1 MTEKTTNGI
10 GAPLPRESAR
20 RLAEG
25 RGRYVDDITMPGL
38 LHIAFVRAPFA
49 HGRVL
54 KIEKDDAFEV
64 CGVVAVIEGK
74 DLAEICVPYDTN
86 PTGVPNHVSAPQPPL
101 VVDESCFQGE
111 AVVAVVATSRAAA
124 EDGAELVFVDW
135 DELPASCSIEEA
147 QADSAV
153 PAHTNFDDNLTLKH
167 RFGAVDVSDAFANAA
182 HVVESNFDFGR
193 QTGVTLE
200 PRGIIA
206 HWDPRT
212 EELEVWQSH
221 QVPWQMREVYATQL
235 GLSPQSVRVT
245 APDVGGAFGLKLH
258 AYADELAV
266 VAVSKL
272 MGRPVKYIVDR
283 LEAFTADAHAR
294 EARAICRMALDP
306 QGHILG
312 IDARVDAGFG
322 AYAMHPRGSF
332 GEAMQAAQMIGAPYK
347 VGAFRAEVFGW
358 RQNKPPS
365 GAYRG
370 VGQPIA
376 CAITEDMIDL
386 AASAVGIDPV
396 EMRRINYR
404 STLDEGARATEAG
417 LVIEELSLDRCLAK
431 LINAMDYDR
440 LRAEQTALRG
450 KGVYR
455 GIGLASFVELT
466 GVGAGL
472 YGPLGLTVAANEAC
486 RLTLQPDG
494 SLTCATSVTDQ
505 GQGTLSALA
514 QLIAGEFD
522 IAPDKVRMIAGDTG
536 RTPYGGGA
544 WASRGMA
551 LGGEAAKRASERMRE
566 GLFEVAAGILQC
578 EPSDLSLANGAVVGP
593 KGPSGLTLA
602 EIAAICHYRPYD
614 SPLGKVPQM
623 TIEESFVPSDVP
635 YIASNGVHAV
645 HIEVDPDLGTV
656 MLLDYWVVDDCG
668 TVVNPL
674 LVDEQ
679 LRGGIVQGIGAALYE
694 ECLYSEDG
702 QFTNGTLADY
712 VVPMACEMPDIHV
725 GHVTTPTRSTGLGA
739 KGVGEAGTVG
749 APGAVRTALNDALS
763 PLGARVTQQP
773 FTASRILE
781 AVMAAE
787 AANK

>member
-1 MTEKTTNGI
+1 MTELANSGI
-10 GAPLPRESAR
+10 GAPLPREGAR

-25 RGRYVDDITMPGL
+25 RGRYVDDITLPGL

-49 HGRVL
+49 HGRL
-54 KIEKDDAFEV
+54 LGIETDDALEV
-64 CGVVAVIEGK
+64 PGVVAVIDGRR
-74 DLAEICVPYDTN
+74 LAEICAPFDTN
-86 PTGVPNHVSAPQPPL
+86 PPGVPGHASAPQPPL

-111 AVVAVVATSRAAA
+111 AVAAVVAESRAAA
-124 EDGAELVFVDW
+124 EDGAELVFLDW
-135 DELPASCSIEEA
+135 DELPAVCSIEDA
-147 QADSAV
+147 QAEDAAPV
-153 PAHTNFDDNLTLKH
+153 HTRFSDNLSLRH
-167 RFGAVDVSDAFANAA
+167 RFGAEDVSEAFHGAA
-182 HVVESNFDFGR
+182 HVVEADFSFGR

-200 PRGIIA
+200 PRGIVA

-221 QVPWQMREVYATQL
+221 QVPWQMREVYARQL

-258 AYADELAV
+258 AYADELAA
-266 VAVSKL
+266 VAVSRL
-272 MGRPVKYIVDR
+272 LGRPVKYIVDR
-283 LEAFTADAHAR
+283 LESFTADAHAR
-294 EARAICRMALDP
+294 EARASCRMAVDAE
-306 QGHILG
+306 GHILG
-312 IDARVDAGFG
+312 IDAVVDAGFG

-332 GEAMQAAQMIGAPYK
+332 GEAMQAAQMIGAPYR
-347 VGAFRAEVFGW
+347 VGAFRAEVRGW
-358 RQNKPPS
+358 RQNKAPS

-376 CAITEDMIDL
+376 CAITEEMIDL
-386 AASAVGIDPV
+386 ASRAADIDPA

-404 STLDEGARATEAG
+404 RTLDEGTRATQAG
-417 LVIEELSLDRCLAK
+417 LVVEELSLDACLDK
-431 LINAMDYDR
+431 LLEAMDY
-440 LRAEQTALRG
+440 TALRSEQAALRA
-450 KGVYR
+450 KGIYR

-505 GQGTLSALA
+505 GQGTLSAIA
-514 QLIAGEFD
+514 QLIAGEFG
-522 IAPDKVRMIAGDTG
+522 IAPEGVRMVAGDTG

-551 LGGEAAKRASERMRE
+551 LGGEAAKRACARLRD
-566 GLFEVAAGILQC
+566 GLLELAAGILQC
-578 EPSDLSLANGAVVGP
+578 EPEALRFEQGEIIGP
-593 KGPSGLTLA
+593 KGASGLDLA
-602 EIAAICHYRPYD
+602 ELAALCHYRPYD
-614 SPLGKVPQM
+614 SPTGQVPPM
-623 TIEESFVPSDVP
+623 TVEESFVPAALP

-645 HIEVDPDLGTV
+645 HLEVDPELGTV
-656 MLLDYWVVDDCG
+656 DLLGYWVVDDCG

-712 VVPMACEMPDIHV
+712 VVPMAGEMPDIFVEHV
-725 GHVTTPTRSTGLGA
+725 STPTRATGLGA
-739 KGVGEAGTVG
+739 RGVGEAGTVG
-749 APGAVRTALNDALS
+749 GLGAVRTALGDALV
-763 PLGARVTQQP
+763 PTGARVSQQP
-773 FTASRILE
+773 FTPGRVLAAI
-781 AVMAAE
+781 MAAE
-787 AANK
+787 DAE

>member
-1 MTEKTTNGI
+1 MTEMNTKGI
-10 GAPLPRESAR
+10 GAPLPREAAR
-20 RLAEG
+20 RLAKG
-25 RGRYVDDITMPGL
+25 HGRYVDDISLPGML
-38 LHIAFVRAPFA
+38 QIAFVRAPFA

-54 KIEKDDAFEV
+54 DIEADDALEV
-64 CGVVAVIEGK
+64 PGVVAVIDGK
-74 DLAEICVPYDTN
+74 TLAEVCAPFDTN
-86 PTGVPNHVSAPQPPL
+86 PAGVPGHASAPQPPL
-101 VVDESCFQGE
+101 VVNESCFQGE
-111 AVVAVVATSRAAA
+111 AVVAVVATSRAVA
-124 EDGAELVFVDW
+124 EDASELVFVDW
-135 DELPASCSIEEA
+135 DELPAACTIEAA
-147 QADSAV
+147 QAEGAAPV
-153 PAHTNFDDNLTLKH
+153 HTDFADNLTLHH
-167 RFGAVDVSDAFANAA
+167 RFGAEDVTDAFANAA
-182 HVVESNFDFGR
+182 HVVEASFGFGR

-200 PRGIIA
+200 PRGIVA
-206 HWDPRT
+206 HWDPRS

-221 QVPWQMREVYATQL
+221 QVPWQMREVYAAQL
-235 GLSPQSVRVT
+235 GLSPQAVRVT

-258 AYADELAV
+258 AYADELAA

-272 MGRPVKYIVDR
+272 LGRPVKYIVDR
-283 LEAFTADAHAR
+283 MESFTCDAHAR
-294 EARAICRMALDP
+294 EAQATCRMAVDAA
-306 QGHILG
+306 GHVLG
-312 IDARVDAGFG
+312 IDAHVDAGFG

-347 VGAFRAEVFGW
+347 VGAFRAEVRGW
-358 RQNKPPS
+358 RQNKAPS

-376 CAITEDMIDL
+376 CSITEEMIDL
-386 AASAVGIDPV
+386 GARAAGIDPA

-404 STLDEGARATEAG
+404 ATLDEGTRATQAG
-417 LVIEELSLDRCLAK
+417 LVIEELSLDACLSK
-431 LINAMDYDR
+431 LKEAMDYTG
-440 LRAEQTALRG
+440 LRAEQAALRK

-505 GQGTLSALA
+505 GQGTLSALG
-514 QLIAGEFD
+514 QLISGEFD
-522 IAPDKVRMIAGDTG
+522 IAPDRVRMIAGDTG

-551 LGGEAAKRASERMRE
+551 LGGEAAQRASQRMRE
-566 GLFEVAAGILQC
+566 GLFGVAAAVLQC
-578 EPSDLSLANGAVVGP
+578 APDDLSFRNGEVIGP

-602 EIAAICHYRPYD
+602 EIGALCHYRPYD
-614 SPLGKVPQM
+614 IPTGQVPPM
-623 TIEESFVPSDVP
+623 TVEESFVPSNLP

-645 HIEVDPDLGTV
+645 HVEVDPALGTV
-656 MLLDYWVVDDCG
+656 KLLNYWVVDDCG

-694 ECLYSEDG
+694 ECQYSKDG
-702 QFTNGTLADY
+702 QFSNGTLADY
-712 VVPMACEMPDIHV
+712 VVPMAGEMPDIHV
-725 GHVTTPTRSTGLGA
+725 GHVTTPTRASGLGA

-749 APGAVRTALNDALS
+749 GPGAVRSALSDALA
-763 PLGARVTQQP
+763 PLGARVVRQP
-773 FTASRILE
+773 FTTGRILE

-787 AANK
+787 

>member
-1 MTEKTTNGI
+1 MTEVTTKGI
-10 GAPLPRESAR
+10 GASLPRESAR

-25 RGRYVDDITMPGL
+25 RGRYVDDIALPGL

-49 HGRVL
+49 HGRIL
-54 KIEKDDAFEV
+54 EIEKDDALEV
-64 CGVVAVIEGK
+64 PGVVAVIDGRELG
-74 DLAEICVPYDTN
+74 AICAPFDSN
-86 PTGVPNHVSAPQPPL
+86 PPGVPNHASAPQPPL
-101 VVDESCFQGE
+101 VIEESCYQGE

-135 DELPASCSIEEA
+135 DELPAACSIDEA
-147 QADSAV
+147 QAEGAAPV
-153 PAHTNFDDNLTLKH
+153 HTGFDDNLSLKH
-167 RFGAVDVSDAFANAA
+167 RFGAEDVSDAFAMAA
-182 HVVESNFDFGR
+182 HVVEAEFGFGR

-200 PRGIIA
+200 PRGIVA
-206 HWDPRT
+206 HWDPRV

-235 GLSPQSVRVT
+235 RLSPQSVRVT

-272 MGRPVKYIVDR
+272 LGRPVKYIVDR
-283 LEAFTADAHAR
+283 LESFTADAHAR
-294 EARAICRMALDP
+294 EARATCRMAVDAE
-306 QGHILG
+306 GHILG

-347 VGAFRAEVFGW
+347 VGAFRAEVYGW
-358 RQNKPPS
+358 RQNKSPS

-370 VGQPIA
+370 VGQPVA
-376 CAITEDMIDL
+376 CAVTEEMIDL
-386 AASAVGIDPV
+386 AARAAGIDPA

-404 STLDEGARATEAG
+404 ATLDEGTRATEAG
-417 LVIEELSLDRCLAK
+417 LVIEELSLDACLVK
-431 LINAMDYDR
+431 LKDAMDYDS
-440 LRAEQTALRG
+440 LRAEQAALRK

-472 YGPLGLTVAANEAC
+472 YGPLGLTVAANESC

-551 LGGEAAKRASERMRE
+551 LGGEAAQRASARMRD
-566 GLFEVAAGILQC
+566 GLFDVAAGILQC
-578 EPSDLSLANGAVVGP
+578 DPGDLSLTNGEVVGP

-614 SPLGKVPQM
+614 SPSGKVPRM
-623 TIEESFVPSDVP
+623 TVEESFVPSEVP
-635 YIASNGVHAV
+635 YITSNGVHAV
-645 HIEVDPDLGTV
+645 HIEVDPELGTV
-656 MLLDYWVVDDCG
+656 KLLGYWVVDDCG

-712 VVPMACEMPDIHV
+712 VVPMAGEMPDIFV
-725 GHVTTPTRSTGLGA
+725 GHITTPTRATGLGA

-749 APGAVRTALNDALS
+749 GPGAVRAALSDALS
-763 PLGARVTQQP
+763 PLGARVAQQP
-773 FTASRILE
+773 FTTGRILQ

-787 AANK
+787 DTE